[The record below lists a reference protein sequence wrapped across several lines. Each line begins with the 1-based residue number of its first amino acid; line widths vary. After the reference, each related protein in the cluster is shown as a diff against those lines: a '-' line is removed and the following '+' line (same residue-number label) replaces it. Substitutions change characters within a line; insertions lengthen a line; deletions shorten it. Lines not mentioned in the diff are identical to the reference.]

1 MKYNFCKNC
10 GSPIQPGMANCQ
22 RCGAPA
28 EVVQAVDEN
37 KPMAQPPGMLGHYV
51 NNNPNQP
58 MGQQPMNNGMQQQ
71 PMNQPMGQPM
81 NNGMPQQMPQQ
92 PMGQPMMNQPMG
104 QPMNNGMQQ
113 PMMNGQPMPQQQ
125 VQNGDDG
132 SFLWAVVGFLFTLIG
147 LILYFVWKDTK
158 PNNAKMAGMG
168 ALVGFIASV
177 ILYATGIV
185 RLGL

>member
-37 KPMAQPPGMLGHYV
+37 KPMAQPPGMLGHYA
-51 NNNPNQP
+51 NNNPNGMPMNQP
-58 MGQQPMNNGMQQQ
+58 MNNMGQPPMNNGMQP
-71 PMNQPMGQPM
+71 PMNNGMGQPM
-81 NNGMPQQMPQQ
+81 NNMGQ
-92 PMGQPMMNQPMG
+92 PPMMNGQPMMNQ
-104 QPMNNGMQQ
+104 Q
-113 PMMNGQPMPQQQ
+113 MMNGQPMPQQRAA
-125 VQNGDDG
+125 GDDG
-132 SFLWAVVGFLFTLIG
+132 SFLWAVVGFLVPLIG

-168 ALVGFIASV
+168 ALVGAIANT
-177 ILYATGIV
+177 ILYATGII
-185 RLGL
+185 RFGF

>member
-37 KPMAQPPGMLGHYV
+37 KPMAQPPGMLGHYA
-51 NNNPNQP
+51 NNNPN
-58 MGQQPMNNGMQQQ
+58 GM
-71 PMNQPMGQPM
+71 PMNQPMNNMGQPPMM
-81 NNGMPQQMPQQ
+81 NGQ
-92 PMGQPMMNQPMG
+92 PPMMNQQM
-104 QPMNNGMQQ
+104 MNQQ
-113 PMMNGQPMPQQQ
+113 MMNGQPMPQQRAA
-125 VQNGDDG
+125 GDDG
-132 SFLWAVVGFLFTLIG
+132 SFLWAVVGFLVPLIG

-168 ALVGFIASV
+168 ALVGAIANT
-177 ILYATGIV
+177 ILYATGII
-185 RLGL
+185 RFGF

>member
-37 KPMAQPPGMLGHYV
+37 RPMAQPPGMLGHYV
-51 NNNPNQP
+51 NNNPNGMPMNQP
-58 MGQQPMNNGMQQQ
+58 MNNMGPMPMNNGMQQPMNNGM
-71 PMNQPMGQPM
+71 PPMGQP
-81 NNGMPQQMPQQ
+81 
-92 PMGQPMMNQPMG
+92 PMMNG
-104 QPMNNGMQQ
+104 QMMNQ
-113 PMMNGQPMPQQQ
+113 PMMNGQPMPQQRAD
-125 VQNGDDG
+125 DDG

-158 PNNAKMAGMG
+158 PNNAKMAGIG

-177 ILYATGIV
+177 IMYATGIV
-185 RLGL
+185 RFGF